1 MIPFKEG
8 LMHLSSSAGDE
19 SYLIGSKCKACGAVA
34 FPKRVVCHKCLSQD
48 MAEIPLSK
56 KGKLAS
62 FIVSWAAPSGFTPPL
77 IMGYIDLPEGVRF
90 LSVITGCKPSPQ
102 ALELGQEMELVIEKL
117 RTDADGNHVM
127 IYKYKPVSNLPG
139 PFFE

>member
-1 MIPFKEG
+1 MIIPFKEG
-8 LMHLSSSAGDE
+8 LIHLSSLAGDE
-19 SYLIGSKCKACGAVA
+19 NYLIGSKCKACGAVA

-48 MAEIPLSK
+48 MTEIPLSK

-62 FIVSWAAPSGFTPPL
+62 FIVSWAAPSGFEPPL
-77 IMGYIDLPEGVRF
+77 MLGYIDLPEGVRL

-102 ALELGQEMELVIEKL
+102 ALDLGQDMELVFEKL
-117 RTDADGNHVM
+117 RIDAAGHQVM

-139 PFFE
+139 AS